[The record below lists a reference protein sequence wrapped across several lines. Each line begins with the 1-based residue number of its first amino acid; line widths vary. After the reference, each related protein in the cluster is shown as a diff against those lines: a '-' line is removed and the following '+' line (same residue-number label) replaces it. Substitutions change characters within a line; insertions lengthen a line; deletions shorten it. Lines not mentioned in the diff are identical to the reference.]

1 MSKIKTFTLLG
12 LSLMTT
18 QAYALFDSCRDR
30 LKAME
35 VDDREA
41 QILCTKYEKSI
52 DKMALAAGSSDEKK
66 TIYFLLNS
74 TIEVLPDV
82 KVGIGVLWGGP
93 GKIQSYKR
101 LALSP
106 DDALKVVRA
115 IPEEALDSFPHLMA
129 ALYPERKGM
138 DEDDLDLDD
147 VFDET
152 MDIIKKVPVDKL
164 KNAGLVAKN
173 YRGKAKDLYKLINSL
188 SSEKLLSLG
197 TLLER
202 MPLKKALE
210 FNPKYTQL
218 EIVCG
223 LSFPAADES
232 NLSANVQ
239 TCNSFKNGELCK
251 AKSMVFET
259 LSKNHMKPGVAKYFK
274 HLNESDLFT
283 NNQAF
288 LIQTLFSKDSY
299 RTVMDEVFK
308 NENISDELLAQ
319 IVNVLQIPNASPESI
334 LKLLQQNKTPS
345 SKMSLPQD
353 FRFSPKVPFKDREKG
368 CNDLEEAHAQL
379 LSYKRTHEV
388 ECKKYFSDK
397 QMVTCDV
404 QAVVGYIDHSTE
416 CAYEV
421 FLTPTFAAPGAK
433 SCYTND
439 LQDSLAALKGVN
451 RKNKKDEKVLI
462 NDSKKV
468 KESTPNGG
476 NVETK
481 KAMAK

>member
-1 MSKIKTFTLLG
+1 MSKIKKFTLLG

-18 QAYALFDSCRDR
+18 QAYALFDSCGDR
-30 LKAME
+30 LKTME
-35 VDDREA
+35 VDEREA
-41 QILCTKYEKSI
+41 GILCTKYEKSI

-66 TIYFLLNS
+66 TINFLLNS
-74 TIEVLPDV
+74 TIEVLPEV
-82 KVGIGVLWGGP
+82 KVGIGVLWGS
-93 GKIQSYKR
+93 GKVQTYKR

-115 IPEEALDSFPHLMA
+115 IPEEALDSFPYLMA

-138 DEDDLDLDD
+138 DEDDLDTGDI
-147 VFDET
+147 FDET
-152 MDIIKKVPVDKL
+152 MDIIKKIPAEKL
-164 KNAGLVAKN
+164 KNAGLVAKS
-173 YRGKAKDLYKLINSL
+173 YRGKPKDLYKLVNSL

-197 TLLER
+197 TLLEK
-202 MPLKKALE
+202 MPLNKALE
-210 FNPKYTQL
+210 FNSKYTQL
-218 EIVCG
+218 EIICG

-251 AKSMVFET
+251 AKSTVFET

-274 HLNESDLFT
+274 LLNESDLFT

-299 RTVMDEVFK
+299 RTVVDEVFK

-319 IVNVLQIPNASPESI
+319 IVNVLQTPTAGPESI
-334 LKLLQQNKTPS
+334 IKLLKQNKTPS
-345 SKMSLPQD
+345 SKMSLPQS
-353 FRFSPKVPFKDREKG
+353 FGFSPQVPFKDREKG
-368 CNDLEEAHAQL
+368 CDTEEAHAQL

-397 QMVTCDV
+397 QMLTCDV
-404 QAVVGYIDHSTE
+404 QAVVAYVGESPA
-416 CAYEV
+416 CAYDV
-421 FLTPTFAAPGAK
+421 FLTPIFAAPGAK

-439 LQDSLAALKGVN
+439 LQESLAALKGVN
-451 RKNKKDEKVLI
+451 GKNKKDMKLLI
-462 NDSKKV
+462 NDSKKI
-468 KESTPNGG
+468 KEGTPADGKSDL
-476 NVETK
+476 K
-481 KAMAK
+481 KTMAK

>member
-1 MSKIKTFTLLG
+1 MSKIKKFTLLG

-18 QAYALFDSCRDR
+18 QAYALFDSCGDR

-35 VDDREA
+35 VDEREVET
-41 QILCTKYEKSI
+41 LCTKYEKSI

-66 TIYFLLNS
+66 TINFLLNS
-74 TIEVLPDV
+74 TIEVLPEV
-82 KVGIGVLWGGP
+82 KVGIGVLWGT
-93 GKIQSYKR
+93 GKIQTYKR

-106 DDALKVVRA
+106 DNALKVVRA
-115 IPEEALDSFPHLMA
+115 IPEEALDTFPYLMA

-138 DEDDLDLDD
+138 DEGDLNTDE
-147 VFDET
+147 VFYDT
-152 MDIIKKVPVDKL
+152 MDIIKRIPAEKL
-164 KNAGLVAKN
+164 KNAGLVAKS
-173 YRGKAKDLYKLINSL
+173 YHGKPKDLDKLVNSL
-188 SSEKLLSLG
+188 PSEKLLSLG
-197 TLLER
+197 TLLEK
-202 MPLKKALE
+202 MPLNKALE
-210 FNPKYTQL
+210 FNSKYTQL
-218 EIVCG
+218 EIICG

-259 LSKNHMKPGVAKYFK
+259 LSKNHMKPGVEKYFK

-319 IVNVLQIPNASPESI
+319 IVNVLQTPNASPESI

-368 CNDLEEAHAQL
+368 CYELEEAHAQL

-397 QMVTCDV
+397 QMLTCDV
-404 QAVVGYIDHSTE
+404 QAVVGYIDNSTE

-421 FLTPTFAAPGAK
+421 FLTPIFAAPGAK

-451 RKNKKDEKVLI
+451 GKSKRDEKVLI

-468 KESTPNGG
+468 KDSTPSDK
-476 NVETK
+476 VETK